1 MSLKFSK
8 LINEIVEV
16 DNAIRFVSIIDEEG
30 REIAN
35 NVSTDVFLL
44 KKSQQQTL
52 GFDMLILKE
61 LFDLYD
67 EVLGQQ
73 SFAHLMRE
81 KVHVLLYYV
90 KNLIIVVS
98 CERTTSHH
106 KITGIAECINQII
119 EKHIA

>member
-1 MSLKFSK
+1 MV
-8 LINEIVEV
+8 NEIVEV
-16 DNAIRFVSIIDEEG
+16 DNAIRFVAIVDKEG
-30 REIAN
+30 REIAS
-35 NVSTDVFLL
+35 NVSTNVFLL
-44 KKSQQQTL
+44 KQKSQQQTL

-67 EVLGQQ
+67 EVLGTQ

-81 KVHVLLYYV
+81 RVHVLLYYV

-106 KITGIAECINQII
+106 KIVGIVECINQII
-119 EKHIA
+119 EKHIT